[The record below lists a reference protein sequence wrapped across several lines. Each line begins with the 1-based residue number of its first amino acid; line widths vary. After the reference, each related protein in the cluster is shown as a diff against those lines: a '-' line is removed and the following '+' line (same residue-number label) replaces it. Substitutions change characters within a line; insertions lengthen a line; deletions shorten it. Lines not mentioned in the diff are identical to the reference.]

1 MELLILAAGVAIAL
15 IFIAKYRQNK
25 KSQSLIQDAF
35 YVQKNLAHSGYA
47 LTNHGTLV
55 AMSIIEKGHSRY
67 EAFSWIA
74 VLVSAQ
80 NIKKHRDAIKLIQIS
95 KRCLSLAKDI
105 KLLYDEGVL
114 AEKYYTNDVDAL
126 GALLSI
132 DEHTD
137 SVADHVLSFDPYAN
151 KSIIAELMDIDIPEL
166 ED

>member
-1 MELLILAAGVAIAL
+1 MELVILAAGVAIVL
-15 IFIAKYRQNK
+15 IFIGKYRQNK
-25 KSQSLIQDAF
+25 KSQSLMQDAF
-35 YVQKNLAHSGYA
+35 YIQKNLAHSGYA

-55 AMSIIEKGHSRY
+55 AMSILEKGHSRY

-105 KLLYDEGVL
+105 KFMYDEGVL
-114 AEKYYTNDVDAL
+114 AEKYYTNDVEAL

-132 DEHTD
+132 DEYTD
-137 SVADHVLSFDPYAN
+137 AVADHVLSFDPHAN
-151 KSIIAELMDIDIPEL
+151 KNIIAELIDVDMP
-166 ED
+166 DFDD

>member
-1 MELLILAAGVAIAL
+1 MELLILAAGVAIVL

-80 NIKKHRDAIKLIQIS
+80 NIKKHRGAIKLVQIS
-95 KRCLSLAKDI
+95 NRCLSLAKDI
-105 KLLYDEGVL
+105 KFMYDEGVL
-114 AEKYYTNDVDAL
+114 AEKYYTNDAGAL
-126 GALLSI
+126 GALLNI

-137 SVADHVLSFDPYAN
+137 SVADHILSFDPYAN
-151 KSIIAELMDIDIPEL
+151 KNLIAELIDVDDP
-166 ED
+166 DMQS